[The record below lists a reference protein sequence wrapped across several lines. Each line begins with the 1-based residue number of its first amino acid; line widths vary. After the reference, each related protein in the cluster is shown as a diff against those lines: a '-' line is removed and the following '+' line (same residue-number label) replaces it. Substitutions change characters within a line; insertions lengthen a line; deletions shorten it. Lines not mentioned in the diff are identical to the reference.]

1 MGHETRRQD
10 ESCLPQPL
18 TRRNAAGQVYQRLAV
33 VDRQIKEA
41 LGLDD
46 EELRSHLE
54 VRDEK
59 SPAFLKEE
67 SLVYLIRHHHGAE
80 NRNFV
85 NDLAEC
91 LLKRCATWIDG
102 KLRGLRTDLM
112 EDGNSGVVA
121 ELFERIL
128 NLASD
133 RGDFLQ
139 VRFWMG
145 IERITVNV
153 FRKQVTQFDTES
165 SGDYDQIT
173 IDDLTQR
180 GAVVVPTASAGRPV
194 ESEAVDNVLIEAAL
208 HQLESQSGP
217 HTCSATTKTGQ
228 SKTRIQ
234 PYRRLADTSEKRHE
248 RSETGC
254 LKLMRFWR
262 HGEENR
268 DEQTNGPGN
277 AGGHTRRLRDVRC
290 RPE

>member
-102 KLRGLRTDLM
+102 KLRGLRTDLR

-128 NLASD
+128 DLASD

-139 VRFWMG
+139 VRFWTG
-145 IERITVNV
+145 IERITVDA
-153 FRKQVTQFDTES
+153 FRKQVNQFDTES
-165 SGDYDQIT
+165 SGDYDQAT
-173 IDDLTQR
+173 IDDLTQQ
-180 GAVVVPTASAGRPV
+180 GAVVVPTTSAGRPV
-194 ESEAVDNVLIEAAL
+194 ESEAIDNILIEAAL
-208 HQLESQSGP
+208 HQLEEPIRSAYLLRHHEDWPIEDKDPAVQTISQHFG
-217 HTCSATTKTGQ
+217 KTPRTIRNWL
-228 SKTRIQ
+228 SK
-234 PYRRLADTSEKRHE
+234 ADEILE
-248 RSETGC
+248 A
-254 LKLMRFWR
+254 WR
-262 HGEENR
+262 GEQR
-268 DEQTNGPGN
+268 
-277 AGGHTRRLRDVRC
+277 
-290 RPE
+290 